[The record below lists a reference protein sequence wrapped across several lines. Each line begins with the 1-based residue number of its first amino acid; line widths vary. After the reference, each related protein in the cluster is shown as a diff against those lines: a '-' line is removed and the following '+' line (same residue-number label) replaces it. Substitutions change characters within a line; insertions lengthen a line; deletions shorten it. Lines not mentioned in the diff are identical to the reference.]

1 MLLAE
6 LDEIKNK
13 IAQAKGGDS
22 SIQAVKYALVH
33 QQNLKVRT
41 KLIEDQ
47 IAPVDRLPQVGVK
60 KLPPVNLN

>member
-33 QQNLKVRT
+33 
-41 KLIEDQ
+41 
-47 IAPVDRLPQVGVK
+47 
-60 KLPPVNLN
+60 